1 MRKRKTLRAWT
12 FAFLLAVLAA
22 CGAPAPSPTPDMD
35 ALAQQALLTAQAAF
49 TQTAQAVPPTAAP
62 SATPLPS
69 PTAVRTPPAL
79 PPRYVSAALN
89 PKDTPHAYIQDT
101 CEYLKA
107 KWDPNNAAP
116 GTVVLIVM
124 FHSII
129 NGEAKDANQISAED
143 ARHLLEDLHEQ
154 GFVAIDTQQLADFLY
169 HNAKIPP
176 RSVLLVV
183 DDRHHA
189 QYFNNNFRPFWEKYG
204 WKVVNGFISH
214 PDTLESLWEENAELE
229 AEGWVDHQA
238 HGVIHNIPMS
248 DESSDEYIRGELQ
261 GSIEAIQEH
270 FGKTPIAIV
279 WPGGG
284 FGARPVQ
291 MARELGYQLGFTVN
305 PRGPVM
311 FNWIPLADEADPMRP
326 SYMPEGWIKDPLL
339 LLPRYWDTDARA
351 HIDEARRIGKEAAAY
366 AEQNKE
372 TELLYYDIVCAP
384 TYGAIPTAET
394 P

>member
-1 MRKRKTLRAWT
+1 MGI
-12 FAFLLAVLAA
+12 FLLLAALTA
-22 CGAPAPSPTPDMD
+22 CGAPAPASPTPDMD

-79 PPRYVSAALN
+79 PPIYVSDALN
-89 PKDTPHAYIQDT
+89 PKDTPHTYIEDT
-101 CEYLKA
+101 CQYLKD
-107 KWDPNNAAP
+107 KWNPNNAAP
-116 GTVVLIVM
+116 GTVLFIVM

-129 NGEAKDANQISAED
+129 NGEAQDANQISAAD
-143 ARHLLEDLHEQ
+143 ARHLLDDLHEQ
-154 GFVAIDTQQLADFLY
+154 GFVAIDTQQAADFLY

-189 QYFNNNFRPFWEKYG
+189 QYFNKNFRPFWEKYG

-214 PDTLESLWEENAELE
+214 PDTPESLWDENAELE
-229 AEGWVDHQA
+229 SEGWVDHQA

-248 DESSDEYIRGELQ
+248 DSSTDEYIRSELQ
-261 GSIEAIQEH
+261 GSIDAIQAH
-270 FGKTPIAIV
+270 FQKTPIAII

-284 FGARPVQ
+284 FGLRPVQ
-291 MARELGYQLGFTVN
+291 TARELGYQLGFTVN

-326 SYMPEGWIKDPLL
+326 SYMPEGYIHDPLMT
-339 LLPRYWDTDARA
+339 LPRYWDTDARA
-351 HIDEARRIGKEAAAY
+351 HIDEVRRIGRDAAAY

-384 TYGAIPTAET
+384 TYGEIPPAES